1 MIIFM
6 VSMNMKY
13 LFIRHIYSLYIYKM
27 KKNNNN
33 NSQVV
38 KNNNANVELT
48 LEQKMAIYNEIA
60 VEKKEA
66 ELKAKELN
74 KQNIEARNEIKKQI
88 KENKEAIR
96 KLQLANRELTSQWN
110 ELYEPIRQIRNGNI

>member
-1 MIIFM
+1 MKDIIISTFILLYYN
-6 VSMNMKY
+6 NMATT
-13 LFIRHIYSLYIYKM
+13 
-27 KKNNNN
+27 NNN
-33 NSQVV
+33 NSKVV
-38 KNNNANVELT
+38 KNNNNVSKLT
-48 LEQKMAIYNEIA
+48 LEEKMAIYNEIA

-88 KENKEAIR
+88 KANKEAIR
-96 KLQLANRELTSQWN
+96 KLQMENKELVSQWN